1 MVATYYSVYS
11 VPDLLRP
18 RSLGLLMNIY
28 ERNYQKIVSLLGDP
42 AQLADHVEIELLDR
56 PALQVWVK
64 KRSRHTLELMMS
76 HQFAE
81 VLSPRLKVRLYRDA
95 SVAEAQFS
103 DQLGHGETPLDRLP
117 ARWRANILLYKWLDY
132 CLSAVV

>member
-1 MVATYYSVYS
+1 MVATYHSVYS

-18 RSLGLLMNIY
+18 RSLGLLMKIY
-28 ERNYQKIVSLLGDP
+28 ERNYQKIVALLGDP
-42 AQLADHVEIELLDR
+42 AKLEEHVEIALSDR

-81 VLSPRLKVRLYRDA
+81 VSSPRLKVRLYRDA

-103 DQLGHGETPLDRLP
+103 DHVSQGETPLERLP

-132 CLSAVV
+132 CLSTVA